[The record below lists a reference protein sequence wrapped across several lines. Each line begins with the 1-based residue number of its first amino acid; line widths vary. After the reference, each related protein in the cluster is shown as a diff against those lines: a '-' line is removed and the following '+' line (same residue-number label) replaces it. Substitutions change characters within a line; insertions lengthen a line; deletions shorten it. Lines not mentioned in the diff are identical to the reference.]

1 MLLVI
6 YFDAFYK
13 DIIQQ
18 LNKNNVPHIKLKYAT
33 IKSQAHFANILSTH
47 GITQAIIS
55 GSHQRIL
62 RLPQNLIYLD
72 ALVANTSITRII
84 GICFGWQYLAKI
96 SGGTLAEGSLYRG
109 VKKTLFNMPL
119 WFYHHDIVTKM
130 PASWHIFDTAT
141 SIDGHTFI
149 NAAASKNNRLIGFQ
163 FHPEKDSKTFAV
175 FILPLL
181 YGTVN

>member
-6 YFDAFYK
+6 YFDAFCK

-18 LNKNNVPHIKLKYAT
+18 LNKNNILHIKLKYSA
-33 IKSQAHFANILSTH
+33 IKSQAHFANILSKHKITH
-47 GITQAIIS
+47 AIIA

-62 RLPQNLIYLD
+62 RLPHNLIYLD
-72 ALVANTSITRII
+72 ALIANAKIKRII

-96 SGGTLAEGSLYRG
+96 SGGTLAEGNLYNG
-109 VKKTLFNMPL
+109 IKTTLFNMPL

-149 NAAASKNNRLIGFQ
+149 NAAASNNHRLIGFQ
-163 FHPEKDSKTFAV
+163 FHPEKDSKNFDV

-181 YGTVN
+181 YGTAE